1 MVSMSSIAS
10 NVSAAEPQFNHLWGV
25 AVDSSGNVYV
35 ADTGNDR
42 VQKFTN
48 TGTFIRKWGSFCDV
62 FGGNVCNGQ
71 FDGPRGIAVDS
82 SGNVFVGDTGND
94 RIQKF
99 SNTGNFI
106 RKWGTSGSG
115 NSQFGEI
122 EGVAVDSS
130 GNVFVA
136 DGHPYIQKFS
146 NTGTF
151 IKKWGGPGQFS
162 EPSYLAVDRRSGQQ
176 NVFVADF
183 DNHNIQKFSNSGTF
197 IKKWGSNGGSNGQFR
212 HPEGVAVDSSGNV
225 FVADTYNHRIQ
236 KFSNTGTFIR
246 KWGSLGTG
254 NGQFEYPNGIAV
266 DKSGNVFV
274 ADTDNDRIQKF
285 SNTGTFIK
293 KWGTSGSVSLSSAS
307 EKLPNASGGEQLNTT
322 GTLTNSTQNAK
333 SIDRQDETASQF
345 PSVLST
351 YSSQNNTQDESA
363 SEFP

>member
-1 MVSMSSIAS
+1 LLFLVSMVSMSSIAS

-136 DGHPYIQKFS
+136 D
-146 NTGTF
+146 
-151 IKKWGGPGQFS
+151 
-162 EPSYLAVDRRSGQQ
+162 
-176 NVFVADF
+176 
-183 DNHNIQKFSNSGTF
+183 
-197 IKKWGSNGGSNGQFR
+197 
-212 HPEGVAVDSSGNV
+212 
-225 FVADTYNHRIQ
+225 TYNHRIQ

-307 EKLPNASGGEQLNTT
+307 EKLPNASGGEQLNT
-322 GTLTNSTQNAK
+322 K
-333 SIDRQDETASQF
+333 C
-345 PSVLST
+345 
-351 YSSQNNTQDESA
+351 
-363 SEFP
+363 